1 MCAQWTLTHIANTFY
16 IENKLCIENAF
27 YIEMLRDVCTVD
39 IFSRGIM
46 RENANLFLSSSP
58 RPLSCLH
65 GLAPTRQMAHLIK
78 LRTKGEEVLSS
89 RLKHAQE
96 DCKRAIERAER
107 AEARIRKQEQ
117 ELADLRENA

>member
-1 MCAQWTLTHIANTFY
+1 MFAQWT
-16 IENKLCIENAF
+16 
-27 YIEMLRDVCTVD
+27 
-39 IFSRGIM
+39 FSRAVSCVKMLID
-46 RENANLFLSSSP
+46 FC
-58 RPLSCLH
+58 RPPLVLYPVLLSCLH
-65 GLAPTRQMAHLIK
+65 RIARTRQMAHLIK

-89 RLKHAQE
+89 RLKHAEE

>member
-1 MCAQWTLTHIANTFY
+1 MCAHWT
-16 IENKLCIENAF
+16 
-27 YIEMLRDVCTVD
+27 
-39 IFSRGIM
+39 FSRAASCVTMLMGFCPPP
-46 RENANLFLSSSP
+46 LVLYP
-58 RPLSCLH
+58 VLLSCLH

-89 RLKHAQE
+89 RLKHAEE